1 MEQQN
6 SAATDLGAYLAS
18 AGGYFHADL
27 YGKQDAF
34 GTSIYTSKPLSAG
47 SKVVCCPFALA
58 VTPTLA
64 RQCIPVSLL
73 PSSPTSQR
81 KTRQPNHELMC
92 LYLCLHTV
100 TPQTAER
107 VSGLSLQHR
116 VYVDDL
122 PSSESMRTTLY
133 FSPSERELLRGSNLF
148 GATEDRER
156 GWKEEWE
163 EVQRWLA
170 DMDVRKEVTWER
182 WLWACTILSS
192 RAFPSSLIDGDKEN
206 STPVLFPGIDM
217 LNHRPTAKLT
227 WSSDVHVET
236 VGTGED
242 GKKGKGSLT
251 IVLDEDTPADEQVFN
266 TYGAKSNEELLL
278 GYGFVLPSN
287 PADFVALK
295 LALPP
300 TCSAKLFDLI
310 HSLKLDNLRHFVPRS
325 GELPPELFAQM
336 RLLMASEEEIERI
349 EADSHAGGAE
359 TDKAVDGKK
368 WEALC
373 SFVSWENELD
383 VLDALEGM
391 LHGKLEALEGG
402 AEVENDARDDVR
414 EMVEIYRRGQLD
426 ILAAAVEYR
435 DKVFEETLKR
445 AEEDGVQLA
454 FEDDMEDIDEEEEE

>member
-1 MEQQN
+1 MAHSL
-6 SAATDLGAYLAS
+6 SAETPLGIYLAC
-18 AGGYFHADL
+18 AGGYFHPDL
-27 YGKQDAF
+27 YGKQDSF
-34 GTSIYTSKPLSAG
+34 GTSIYTSTPLKAG
-47 SKVVCCPFALA
+47 SKVVCCPFSLA
-58 VTPTLA
+58 VTPSLA
-64 RQCIPVSLL
+64 RQCIPTTLF

-81 KTRQPNHELMC
+81 KSRQPNHEHLC
-92 LYLCLHTV
+92 LYLCLHV
-100 TPQTAER
+100 IPSKLAQ
-107 VSGLSLQHR
+107 GLTGLHLRHQ
-116 VYVDDL
+116 VYVDNL
-122 PSSESMRTTLY
+122 PSSDSMRTTLY
-133 FSPSERELLRGSNLF
+133 FSPAERELLRGSNLF

-163 EVQRWLA
+163 EVQGWTS
-170 DMDVRKEVTWER
+170 DEEVRKELTWER

-236 VGTGED
+236 VGSGED

-251 IVLDEDTPADEQVFN
+251 IVPDEDTPADEQVFN

-300 TCSAKLFDLI
+300 SCSPKLYDLI
-310 HSLKLDNLRHFVPRS
+310 HSFELDNLRHFVPRS

-336 RLLMASEEEIERI
+336 RLLMANEEEIDGVE
-349 EADSHAGGAE
+349 ENSHMPEEGEDVKGYE
-359 TDKAVDGKK
+359 PRWKASLGFIG
-368 WEALC
+368 WQ
-373 SFVSWENELD
+373 NELD

-391 LHGKLEALEGG
+391 LHGKLQALVGQN
-402 AEVENDARDDVR
+402 EVKGDVR
-414 EMVEIYRRGQLD
+414 NDVRQMVDIYRRGQID
-426 ILAAAVEYR
+426 ILRAAVEYR

-445 AEEDGVQLA
+445 AEEEGVQLD
-454 FEDDMEDIDEEEEE
+454 FDDEMEDIDEEDEE